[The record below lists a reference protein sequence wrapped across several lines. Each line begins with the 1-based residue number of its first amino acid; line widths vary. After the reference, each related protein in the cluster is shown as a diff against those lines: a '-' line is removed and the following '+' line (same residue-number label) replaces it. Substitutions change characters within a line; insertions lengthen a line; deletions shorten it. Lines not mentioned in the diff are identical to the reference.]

1 MTKQKTI
8 YHFILD
14 QSGSM
19 SDCIDATLSGLQEQR
34 DNIIRIAK
42 EFPEQEIRVGL
53 TVFNQDVQIIYQNM
67 PTENFPS
74 IQQIEYRPSGSTA
87 LLDAIGLSITQVEN
101 QISRDG
107 DTAIIVILTDG
118 YENAS
123 RFYSLLQ
130 IKNLI
135 KSKEDSGK
143 FTFSFLGATLD
154 AVDIAEQMNIR
165 RDNSAYFEKS
175 MMKDAVF
182 SKVSNS
188 INDYMDRKR
197 KGENLSKF

>member
-1 MTKQKTI
+1 MA
-8 YHFILD
+8 
-14 QSGSM
+14 
-19 SDCIDATLSGLQEQR
+19 DCTDATLSGMQEQR
-34 DNIIRIAK
+34 DNIIGIAK
-42 EFPEQEIRVGL
+42 EYPEQEIRVGL
-53 TVFNQDVQIIYQNM
+53 TVFNQDVHIIYQNM

-74 IQQIEYRPSGSTA
+74 VQQIEYRPNGTTA
-87 LLDAIGLSITQVEN
+87 LLDAIGLSISQVEN

-123 RFYSLLQ
+123 RFYSLAQ

-165 RDNSAYFEKS
+165 RDNSAYFDKS

-182 SKVSNS
+182 NKVSNS

-197 KGENLSKF
+197 KGENLSNF

>member
-34 DNIIRIAK
+34 DTIIRIAK

-74 IQQIEYRPSGSTA
+74 VQQIEYRPNGTTA

>member
-42 EFPEQEIRVGL
+42 EYPEQEIRVGL

-74 IQQIEYRPSGSTA
+74 VQQLEYRPSGSTA

-123 RFYSLLQ
+123 RFYSLIQ

-182 SKVSNS
+182 NKLSNS

>member
-19 SDCIDATLSGLQEQR
+19 SDCIDATLSGLQDQR

-42 EFPEQEIRVGL
+42 EYPEQEIRVGL

-74 IQQIEYRPSGSTA
+74 VQQLEYRPSGSTA

-182 SKVSNS
+182 NKVSNS

-197 KGENLSKF
+197 KGQNLSKF

>member
-1 MTKQKTI
+1 
-8 YHFILD
+8 
-14 QSGSM
+14 
-19 SDCIDATLSGLQEQR
+19 
-34 DNIIRIAK
+34 
-42 EFPEQEIRVGL
+42 
-53 TVFNQDVQIIYQNM
+53 M

-74 IQQIEYRPSGSTA
+74 VQQIEYRPNGTTA

-123 RFYSLLQ
+123 RFYSLVQ

-135 KSKEDSGK
+135 KSKEESGK

>member
-42 EFPEQEIRVGL
+42 EYPEQEIRVGL

-74 IQQIEYRPSGSTA
+74 VQQLEYRPSGSTA

-123 RFYSLLQ
+123 RFYSLIQ

-182 SKVSNS
+182 NKVSNS

>member
-1 MTKQKTI
+1 MNKQKTI
-8 YHFILD
+8 YHFVLD

-19 SDCIDATLSGLQEQR
+19 NDCIQATLSGLKEQR
-34 DNIIRIAK
+34 DSILSIAK

-53 TVFNQDVQIIYQNM
+53 TIFNEDVQIAYQDIPAEKLSGISDIN
-67 PTENFPS
+67 
-74 IQQIEYRPSGSTA
+74 YRPNGSTA

-101 QISRDG
+101 QIRQED

-118 YENAS
+118 HENAS
-123 RFYSLLQ
+123 RFFSLQQ
-130 IKNLI
+130 IRNLI
-135 KSKEDSGK
+135 KSKEDAGK

-154 AVDIAEQMNIR
+154 AADIAEQMNIR

-182 SKVSNS
+182 SRVSNS

>member
-19 SDCIDATLSGLQEQR
+19 SDCIDATLSGLQDQR

-42 EFPEQEIRVGL
+42 EYPEQEIRVGL

-67 PTENFPS
+67 STENFPS

-182 SKVSNS
+182 NKVSNS

-197 KGENLSKF
+197 KGQNLSKF

>member
-19 SDCIDATLSGLQEQR
+19 SDCIEATLSGLQEQR
-34 DNIIRIAK
+34 DTIIRIAN
-42 EFPEQEIRVGL
+42 EFPEQEIRVSL
-53 TVFNQDVQIIYQNM
+53 TVFNQDVHIIYQNM
-67 PTENFPS
+67 PTENFPTV
-74 IQQIEYRPSGSTA
+74 QQIEYRPSGSTA

-123 RFYSLLQ
+123 RFYSLIQ

-165 RDNSAYFEKS
+165 RDNSSYFEKS
-175 MMKDAVF
+175 MMKDDVF
-182 SKVSNS
+182 NKVSNS

>member
-74 IQQIEYRPSGSTA
+74 IQKIEYRPSGSTA

-123 RFYSLLQ
+123 RFYSLVQ

-143 FTFSFLGATLD
+143 FTFSYLGATLD
-154 AVDIAEQMNIR
+154 ALDIAEQMNIR
-165 RDNSAYFEKS
+165 RDNSSYFEKS
-175 MMKDAVF
+175 MMKDDVF
-182 SKVSNS
+182 NKVSNS

>member
-1 MTKQKTI
+1 MNKQKTI
-8 YHFILD
+8 YHFVLD

-19 SDCIDATLSGLQEQR
+19 ADCINATLSGLKEQR
-34 DNIIRIAK
+34 DNIILIAK

-53 TVFNQDVQIIYQNM
+53 TIFNQDVQIAYQDI
-67 PTENFPS
+67 PAEKLLS
-74 IQQIEYRPSGSTA
+74 ISEINYRPNGSTA

-101 QISRDG
+101 QIRQEG

-123 RFYSLLQ
+123 RFFSLQQ
-130 IKNLI
+130 IRNLI
-135 KSKEDSGK
+135 KSKEESGI

-182 SKVSNS
+182 NRLSNS

>member
-1 MTKQKTI
+1 MNKQKTI
-8 YHFILD
+8 YHFVLD

-19 SDCIDATLSGLQEQR
+19 TDCMHATLSGLKEQR
-34 DNIIRIAK
+34 DNIISIAK
-42 EFPEQEIRVGL
+42 KYPEQEIRVGL
-53 TVFNQDVQIIYQNM
+53 TIFNQDVQIAYQDI
-67 PTENFPS
+67 PAEKLLS
-74 IQQIEYRPSGSTA
+74 ISEINYHPNGSTA

-101 QISRDG
+101 QILHGG

-123 RFYSLLQ
+123 RFFSLQQ

-135 KSKEDSGK
+135 KSKEESGK

-154 AVDIAEQMNIR
+154 AVDIAEKMNIR

-182 SKVSNS
+182 NRVSNS

>member
-1 MTKQKTI
+1 MNRQKTI
-8 YHFILD
+8 YHFVLD

-19 SDCIDATLSGLQEQR
+19 NDCIQATLSGLKEQR
-34 DNIIRIAK
+34 DSILSIAK
-42 EFPEQEIRVGL
+42 EFQDQEIRVGL
-53 TVFNQDVQIIYQNM
+53 TIFNQDVQIAYQDIPAEKLSGISDIN
-67 PTENFPS
+67 
-74 IQQIEYRPSGSTA
+74 YRPNGSTA

-101 QISRDG
+101 QIRQED

-118 YENAS
+118 HENAS
-123 RFYSLLQ
+123 RFFSLQQ